1 MGVMDKVASLM
12 RNQRQVKD
20 GPIPLLLAFLC
31 LFPGCMAG
39 TRKNQLWSERMALSV
54 IQRAPEP
61 WNLDTE
67 KTGKW
72 EYTFGLVCKA
82 LLEVYDCTQDR
93 RYFRYVKAYY
103 DHHIDS
109 SGQIPEYRLSEYN
122 IDRINPGK
130 PLFRLYRETGDDRY
144 LKAIHLLRSQMKTH
158 PRTSEG
164 GFWHKAIYPHQMW
177 LDGIYM
183 ASPFL
188 AEYAATFNEPDLF
201 DDVANQVLLMEKHA
215 RDPKTGLL
223 HHGWDESRSQ
233 RWADFETGLSPHIWG
248 RSMGWYAM
256 ALVDILD
263 FFPADNPQRLEIL
276 AVLNRLTAAVVSV
289 QDSASGLWYQVMDMG
304 GREGNYPESSASSM
318 LVYALA
324 KAAGKGY
331 LPPSYMMAATKGY
344 QGILDRF
351 IEVDADALV
360 NIHRAC
366 AVAGLGGDPY
376 RDGSYEYYIK
386 ERIRS
391 NDPKAVGPFI
401 LASLEM
407 EKSGSR

>member
-1 MGVMDKVASLM
+1 
-12 RNQRQVKD
+12 
-20 GPIPLLLAFLC
+20 
-31 LFPGCMAG
+31 
-39 TRKNQLWSERMALSV
+39 
-54 IQRAPEP
+54 
-61 WNLDTE
+61 
-67 KTGKW
+67 
-72 EYTFGLVCKA
+72 
-82 LLEVYDCTQDR
+82 VYDCTRDR
-93 RYFRYVKAYY
+93 RYFEYVKAYY
-103 DHHIDS
+103 DHHVDS

-130 PLFRLYRETGDDRY
+130 PLFRLYRETGDERY

-201 DDVANQVLLMEKHA
+201 DDVANQVLLMEKRA

-233 RWADFETGLSPHIWG
+233 RWADPETGLSPHFWG

-263 FFPADNPQRLEIL
+263 FFPAGHPKQPELL
-276 AVLNRLTAAVVSV
+276 AVLNRLAEAVVSV
-289 QDSASGLWYQVMDMG
+289 QDGATGLWYQVMDMG
-304 GREGNYPESSASSM
+304 GREGNYTESSASSM

-331 LPPSYMMAATKGY
+331 LPPSYMEAARRGY
-344 QGILDRF
+344 QGILDHF
-351 IEVDADALV
+351 IEVDADGLV

-401 LASLEM
+401 LASLQM
-407 EKSGSR
+407 EKSGSRSQ

>member
-1 MGVMDKVASLM
+1 MQTTVQRSCSLGC
-12 RNQRQVKD
+12 V
-20 GPIPLLLAFLC
+20 IFIV
-31 LFPGCMAG
+31 LFMLPGCVS
-39 TRKNQLWSERMALSV
+39 RERQDNPWSERMALSV
-54 IQRAPEP
+54 IHRAPEP

-82 LLEVYDCTQDR
+82 LLEVWEGTQDG
-93 RYFRYVKAYY
+93 RYFEYVKAYY

-109 SGQIPEYRLSEYN
+109 AGQITVYRIDEYN
-122 IDRINPGK
+122 IDRINSGK
-130 PLFRLYRETGDDRY
+130 PLFRLFRETRDERY
-144 LKAIHLLRSQMKTH
+144 RKAIHLLRSQMKTH

-201 DDVANQVLLMEKHA
+201 DDVAKQVLLMEKHA

-223 HHGWDESRSQ
+223 RHGWDESRSQ
-233 RWADFETGLSPHIWG
+233 RWADPLTGLSPHFWG

-263 FFPADNPQRLEIL
+263 FFPAEHPRRPEIL
-276 AVLNRLTAAVVSV
+276 AVLNRLAAAVVSV
-289 QDSASGLWYQVMDMG
+289 QDSTTGLWHQVLDMG

-331 LPPSYMMAATKGY
+331 LPAFYLEAARKGY
-344 QGILDRF
+344 QGILDHF
-351 IEVDADALV
+351 IEVDADGLV

-376 RDGSYEYYIK
+376 RDGSYDYYIH

-407 EKSGSR
+407 EKTGNR